1 MRPFDGVFG
10 WPEVGRPEQVAKT
23 LIIIYQEVQWAQE
36 VFPEAYHEIATVMT

>member
-1 MRPFDGVFG
+1 MRPFGGVFG

-23 LIIIYQEVQWAQE
+23 LIIYQEVQWAQE